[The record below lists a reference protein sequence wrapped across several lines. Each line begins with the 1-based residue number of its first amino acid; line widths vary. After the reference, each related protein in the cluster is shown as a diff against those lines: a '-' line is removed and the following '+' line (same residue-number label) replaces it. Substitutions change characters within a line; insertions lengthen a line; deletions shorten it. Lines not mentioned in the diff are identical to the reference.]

1 MRRMDMNGR
10 SKILSIGEMEPRVE
24 EALAQDFDLY
34 STRTQALDLILAAH
48 ANDITGLI
56 TRGRAPTD
64 AGLIAALPRLQL
76 IANYGVG
83 YDFVDCAAASARGV
97 VVTNTPD
104 VLNDEMADFTVGLL
118 LATIRQLPQADAYLR
133 AGRWEQQGAFPL
145 TASLRD
151 RKIGI
156 AGLGRIGQVIAKRLE
171 AFDRPIAYYARTPR
185 PGLAYEY
192 YANLEAL
199 AEAVDTLIVVLPG
212 GAATRHAVSEAV
224 LKKLGPNGL
233 LINVAR
239 GSVADEGAL
248 IAALQNGTILGA
260 GLDVFAHEPRV
271 PQALREMKNVV
282 LTPHIG
288 TGTHHTRRLMGNLVI
303 DNVRS
308 WFAGHGPLTPVPE
321 TPWQKTAHVA

>member
-1 MRRMDMNGR
+1 M
-10 SKILSIGEMEPRVE
+10 SKTHKILSIGAMEQRVE
-24 EALAQDFDLY
+24 DALAQDFGLF
-34 STRTQALDLILAAH
+34 STHTQTLENILAAH
-48 ANDITGLI
+48 AQEITGLI

-64 AGLIAALPRLQL
+64 AKLIAALPKLQL

-83 YDFVDCAAASARGV
+83 YDSVDCAAAASHGV

-118 LATIRQLPQADAYLR
+118 LATIRQIPQTDAYLR
-133 AGRWEQQGAFPL
+133 AGLWEQNGAFPL
-145 TASLRD
+145 TTSLRD

-156 AGLGRIGQVIAKRLE
+156 AGLGRIGQVIAKRLQ
-171 AFDRPIAYYARTPR
+171 AFERPIAYYARSPR
-185 PGLAYEY
+185 PGLPYEY
-192 YANLEAL
+192 FSNLEDL

-212 GAATRHAVSEAV
+212 GAATRHAINEAV

-239 GSVADEGAL
+239 GSVADEEAL
-248 IAALQNGTILGA
+248 IAALRNGTILAA
-260 GLDVFAHEPRV
+260 GVDVFAQEPRV
-271 PQALREMKNVV
+271 PLALRELNNVV
-282 LTPHIG
+282 LTPHVG

-308 WFAGHGPLTPVPE
+308 WFAGKGPLTPVAE
-321 TPWQKTAHVA
+321 TPWEKPANVA

>member
-1 MRRMDMNGR
+1 M
-10 SKILSIGEMEPRVE
+10 SAKPKILSIGEMEPRVE
-24 EALAQDFDLY
+24 EALAGDFEIL
-34 STRTQALDLILAAH
+34 STRTHKLQALLAAH
-48 ANDITGLI
+48 AQEIAGLI

-64 AGLIAALPRLQL
+64 ATLLAALPQLQ
-76 IANYGVG
+76 IVANYGVG
-83 YDFVDCAAASARGV
+83 YDSVDCAAAAVQGV

-133 AGRWEQQGAFPL
+133 AGRWAQQGPFPL

-156 AGLGRIGQVIAKRLE
+156 AGLGRIGQVTAKRLE
-171 AFDRPIAYYARTPR
+171 AFGRPIAYYNRSPR

-192 YANLEAL
+192 FSSLEAL

-212 GAATRHAVSEAV
+212 GAATRHAVNEAV

-239 GSVADEGAL
+239 GSVVDEDAL
-248 IAALQNGTILGA
+248 IAALQNGAILGA
-260 GLDVFAHEPRV
+260 GLDVFAQEPLV
-271 PQALREMKNVV
+271 PQALRDLPNLV
-282 LTPHIG
+282 LTPHMG

-308 WFAGHGPLTPVPE
+308 WFAGAGPLTPVPE
-321 TPWQKTAHVA
+321 TPWKKAPGGAANVA

>member
-1 MRRMDMNGR
+1 MTGR
-10 SKILSIGEMEPRVE
+10 SKILSIGDMEPRVE
-24 EALAQDFDLY
+24 EALTQDFDIY
-34 STRTQALDLILAAH
+34 STHRQKLEEILAVH
-48 ANDITGLI
+48 ASEISGII

-64 AGLIAALPRLQL
+64 AKLIATLPKLQL

-83 YDFVDCAAASARGV
+83 YDSVDCAAAASRGV

-118 LATIRQLPQADAYLR
+118 LATIRQLPQVDTYLR

-156 AGLGRIGQVIAKRLE
+156 AGLGRIGQVIAKRLQ
-171 AFDRPIAYYARTPR
+171 AFERPIAYYSRNPR
-185 PGLAYEY
+185 PGLPYEY
-192 YANLEAL
+192 HSTLEAL

-212 GAATRHAVSEAV
+212 GPATRHAVNEVV

-239 GSVADEGAL
+239 GSVADEDAL

-260 GLDVFAHEPRV
+260 GLDVFAYEPRV
-271 PQALREMKNVV
+271 PQALREMQNVV
-282 LTPHIG
+282 LTSHVG
-288 TGTHHTRRLMGNLVI
+288 TGTHHTRGLMGNLVV

-308 WFAGHGPLTPVPE
+308 WYASKGPLTPVPE
-321 TPWQKTAHVA
+321 TPWEKKQNVA

>member
-1 MRRMDMNGR
+1 M
-10 SKILSIGEMEPRVE
+10 SEKQKILSIGEMELRVE
-24 EALAQDFDLY
+24 EVLAQDFELF
-34 STRTQALDLILAAH
+34 STRTQKLEEILAAQ
-48 ANDITGLI
+48 AAEITGLI

-64 AGLIAALPRLQL
+64 AKLITALPNLQL
-76 IANYGVG
+76 VANYGVG
-83 YDFVDCAAASARGV
+83 YDSVDCVAAAAHGV

-133 AGRWEQQGAFPL
+133 AGLWEQKGAFPL

-171 AFDRPIAYYARTPR
+171 AFEIPIAYYARSRRSNLP
-185 PGLAYEY
+185 YDY
-192 YANLEAL
+192 YSSLEDL

-212 GAATRHAVSEAV
+212 GAATRHAVNAAV

-239 GSVADEGAL
+239 GSVADEEAL
-248 IAALQNGTILGA
+248 IAALRNGTILGA
-260 GLDVFAHEPRV
+260 GLDVFAQEPRV
-271 PQALREMKNVV
+271 PQALCELRNVV
-282 LTPHIG
+282 LTPHVG

-308 WFAGHGPLTPVPE
+308 WFAGKGPLTPVPE
-321 TPWQKTAHVA
+321 TPWKKAANVA